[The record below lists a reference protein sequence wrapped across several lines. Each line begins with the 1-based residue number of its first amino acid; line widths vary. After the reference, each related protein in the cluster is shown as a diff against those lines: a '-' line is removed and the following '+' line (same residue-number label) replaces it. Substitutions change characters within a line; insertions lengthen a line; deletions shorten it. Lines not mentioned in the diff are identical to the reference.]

1 MGNNYD
7 TLCCGLL
14 KTYKRK
20 PLFYLDDVYQNYN
33 NLMVR

>member
-14 KTYKRK
+14 KTSKPK
-20 PLFYLDDVYQNYN
+20 PLFYSDDVYQNYN
-33 NLMVR
+33 HLMVR